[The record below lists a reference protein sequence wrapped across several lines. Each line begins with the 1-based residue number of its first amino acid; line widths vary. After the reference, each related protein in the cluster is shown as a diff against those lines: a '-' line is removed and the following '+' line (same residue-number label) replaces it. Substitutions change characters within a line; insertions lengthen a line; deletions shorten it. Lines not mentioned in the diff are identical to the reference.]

1 MSTNKTKNQKDKS
14 NLIICKNCCQE
25 ILKDKMFLHEGFCLR
40 NNSYCEHCEKVFL
53 KKDYEEHIK
62 NIPKNLSKQKSD
74 SQSQSQKSPETR
86 SESVKP
92 NSTTEHNDSM
102 NNLNDNIES
111 LYPTPSLEFVQMPPT
126 ELFHINN
133 PIIISENGQIVSD
146 KNKNEFLLPYLGI
159 NFFQNSKKSD
169 EILDGIINQGEIFK
183 ENNTISRN
191 SYKIEDLEK
200 LLSSDCFD
208 NNKLNN
214 KVNIRERNN
223 SNYSSDQLSNNK
235 ILRLS
240 EKINEYHQNKS
251 NKSKSFVNN
260 INYNDTSLNCNNPII
275 GNNNLDG
282 EKDLKNNIIINN
294 NIITYNSNKNI
305 NKIHNIFSPQETHK
319 KPIIINSLKKTNNN
333 EVFEAKP
340 SIKDSIKSHR
350 GQIKNNINNYFENNI
365 LGKKEPKDSN
375 SKKNQLF
382 QSSGQKSKKNT
393 IFKPLSENG
402 KKKMSI
408 KKCEYCNI
416 LFNIDEANIHYK
428 NCKMKKEKKKKVR
441 KFDIPKPK
449 KKETIFLTDNFPS
462 ENIDEKGLDDKK
474 RETLHR
480 KFNAALNVISLN
492 NDRRIDRGVISNPDR
507 KSKNDIIIKENK
519 ITSLKKKLFNFN
531 DENNQNNIKKDF
543 PEDSMRYEKISKTQ
557 KRIYR
562 IKRINNLS
570 VDGNNIDLIN
580 NYIKGIKNKRTSE
593 QQMGYNV
600 LNTEVE
606 IDPFLYFY
614 DNFNINKIGH

>member
-1 MSTNKTKNQKDKS
+1 
-14 NLIICKNCCQE
+14 
-25 ILKDKMFLHEGFCLR
+25 MF
-40 NNSYCEHCEKVFL
+40 
-53 KKDYEEHIK
+53 
-62 NIPKNLSKQKSD
+62 
-74 SQSQSQKSPETR
+74 
-86 SESVKP
+86 
-92 NSTTEHNDSM
+92 
-102 NNLNDNIES
+102 
-111 LYPTPSLEFVQMPPT
+111 
-126 ELFHINN
+126 
-133 PIIISENGQIVSD
+133 
-146 KNKNEFLLPYLGI
+146 
-159 NFFQNSKKSD
+159 
-169 EILDGIINQGEIFK
+169 
-183 ENNTISRN
+183 
-191 SYKIEDLEK
+191 
-200 LLSSDCFD
+200 
-208 NNKLNN
+208 
-214 KVNIRERNN
+214 
-223 SNYSSDQLSNNK
+223 
-235 ILRLS
+235 
-240 EKINEYHQNKS
+240 
-251 NKSKSFVNN
+251 
-260 INYNDTSLNCNNPII
+260 
-275 GNNNLDG
+275 
-282 EKDLKNNIIINN
+282 
-294 NIITYNSNKNI
+294 
-305 NKIHNIFSPQETHK
+305 
-319 KPIIINSLKKTNNN
+319 
-333 EVFEAKP
+333 
-340 SIKDSIKSHR
+340 
-350 GQIKNNINNYFENNI
+350 FENNI
-365 LGKKEPKDSN
+365 SGKKEPKDSN

-393 IFKPLSENG
+393 TPKPLSENG

-416 LFNIDEANIHYK
+416 LFNIDEANIHDK

-531 DENNQNNIKKDF
+531 DENYQNNIKKDF